1 MTTLKVF
8 WILSFLF
15 FSSCNRNS
23 FSGIIPQ
30 TQFTNQEFDRVN
42 TYYIYD
48 YVSKDQLLEYSSKQV
63 HKLGRKSIH
72 YYFSHNANIPT
83 DKLKYSDSINDILE
97 SLKKYRHSLKFVI
110 VKDSSKK
117 MEIIDCLDDPSNL
130 LCNFMQ

>member
-1 MTTLKVF
+1 MKVF
-8 WILSFLF
+8 WILSLLF
-15 FSSCNRNS
+15 FLSCNRNS

-48 YVSKDQLLEYSSKQV
+48 YVSKNQLLEYSSKQV
-63 HKLGRKSIH
+63 HKFGRISIH

-83 DKLKYSDSINDILE
+83 DKLKYSDSIMDIRKI
-97 SLKKYRHSLKFVI
+97 LKKYKHSLKFVF
-110 VKDSSKK
+110 VKRSSEK

-130 LCNFMQ
+130 LCNFR

>member
-1 MTTLKVF
+1 MKVF

-15 FSSCNRNS
+15 FLSCNRNS

-30 TQFTNQEFDRVN
+30 TQFINQEFDRVN

-63 HKLGRKSIH
+63 HKFGRKSIH
-72 YYFSHNANIPT
+72 YFFSHNANIPT
-83 DKLKYSDSINDILE
+83 DKLKYADSIIDIRKN
-97 SLKKYRHSLKFVI
+97 LKKYRHSLKFVF
-110 VKDSSKK
+110 VKQSSEK

-130 LCNFMQ
+130 LCNFR

>member
-1 MTTLKVF
+1 MKVF
-8 WILSFLF
+8 WILIFLF
-15 FSSCNRNS
+15 FLSCNRNS

-48 YVSKDQLLEYSSKQV
+48 YVSKGQLLEYSSKQV
-63 HKLGRKSIH
+63 HQFGRKSIH

-83 DKLKYSDSINDILE
+83 EKLKYADSIMDIHKN
-97 SLKKYRHSLKFVI
+97 LKKYRHSLKFI
-110 VKDSSKK
+110 FVKHSSEK

-130 LCNFMQ
+130 LCNFR

>member
-1 MTTLKVF
+1 MKVY

-15 FSSCNRNS
+15 FLSCNRNS

-48 YVSKDQLLEYSSKQV
+48 YVSKDQILEYSSKQV
-63 HKLGRKSIH
+63 HKFGRKSIH
-72 YYFSHNANIPT
+72 YFFSHNANIPT
-83 DKLKYSDSINDILE
+83 DKLKYADSIIDIRKN
-97 SLKKYRHSLKFVI
+97 LKKYRHSLKFVF
-110 VKDSSKK
+110 VKQSSEK

>member
-1 MTTLKVF
+1 MKVF
-8 WILSFLF
+8 WVLSFLF
-15 FSSCNRNS
+15 FLSCNRNS

-48 YVSKDQLLEYSSKQV
+48 YVSKNQLLQYSSKQV
-63 HKLGRKSIH
+63 HKSGRKSIH

-83 DKLKYSDSINDILE
+83 EKLKYADSIMDIHKN
-97 SLKKYRHSLKFVI
+97 LKKYRHSLKFI
-110 VKDSSKK
+110 FVKHSSEK

-130 LCNFMQ
+130 LCNFR

>member
-1 MTTLKVF
+1 MKVF
-8 WILSFLF
+8 WILSLLF
-15 FSSCNRNS
+15 FLSCNRNS

-48 YVSKDQLLEYSSKQV
+48 YVSKNQLLEYSSKQV

-83 DKLKYSDSINDILE
+83 DKLKYSDSIIDIRKI
-97 SLKKYRHSLKFVI
+97 LKKYKHSLKFVF
-110 VKDSSKK
+110 VKRSSEK

-130 LCNFMQ
+130 LCNFR

>member
-1 MTTLKVF
+1 MKVF

-15 FSSCNRNS
+15 FLSCNRNS

-63 HKLGRKSIH
+63 HKFGRKSIH

-83 DKLKYSDSINDILE
+83 DKLKYSDSIIDIRKI
-97 SLKKYRHSLKFVI
+97 LKKYKHSLKFVF
-110 VKDSSKK
+110 VKQSSEK

-130 LCNFMQ
+130 LCNFR

>member
-1 MTTLKVF
+1 MKVF

-15 FSSCNRNS
+15 FLSCNRNS

-30 TQFTNQEFDRVN
+30 TQFVNQEFDRVN

-63 HKLGRKSIH
+63 HKFGRKSIH
-72 YYFSHNANIPT
+72 YFFSHNANIPT
-83 DKLKYSDSINDILE
+83 DKLKYADSIMDIRKN
-97 SLKKYRHSLKFVI
+97 LKKYRHSLKFVF
-110 VKDSSKK
+110 VKQSSEK

-130 LCNFMQ
+130 LCNFME

>member
-1 MTTLKVF
+1 MKVF
-8 WILSFLF
+8 WIVSFLF
-15 FSSCNRNS
+15 LLSCNRNS

-83 DKLKYSDSINDILE
+83 DKLKYSNSIMDIRKN
-97 SLKKYRHSLKFVI
+97 LKKYRHSLKFVI

-117 MEIIDCLDDPSNL
+117 KMEIIDCLDDPSNL
-130 LCNFMQ
+130 LCNFR

>member
-1 MTTLKVF
+1 MKVF
-8 WILSFLF
+8 CILSLLF
-15 FSSCNRNS
+15 FLSCNRNS

-63 HKLGRKSIH
+63 HKFGRKSI
-72 YYFSHNANIPT
+72 YYFFSHNANIPT
-83 DKLKYSDSINDILE
+83 DKLKYADSIIDIRKN
-97 SLKKYRHSLKFVI
+97 LKKYRHSLKFVF
-110 VKDSSKK
+110 VKQSSEK

-130 LCNFMQ
+130 LCNFSQ

>member
-1 MTTLKVF
+1 MKVF
-8 WILSFLF
+8 WILSLLF
-15 FSSCNRNS
+15 FLSCNRNS

-63 HKLGRKSIH
+63 HKIGRKSIH

-83 DKLKYSDSINDILE
+83 DKLKYSDSIIDIRKI
-97 SLKKYRHSLKFVI
+97 LKKYKHSLKFVF
-110 VKDSSKK
+110 VKRSSEK

-130 LCNFMQ
+130 LCNFR

>member
-1 MTTLKVF
+1 MKVF

-15 FSSCNRNS
+15 FLSCNRNS

-63 HKLGRKSIH
+63 HKFGRKSIH
-72 YYFSHNANIPT
+72 YFFSHNANIPT
-83 DKLKYSDSINDILE
+83 DKLKYADSMMDIRKN
-97 SLKKYRHSLKFVI
+97 LKKYRHSLKFVF
-110 VKDSSKK
+110 VKQSYEK

-130 LCNFMQ
+130 LCNFME

>member
-1 MTTLKVF
+1 MKVF

-15 FSSCNRNS
+15 ILSCNRNS

-63 HKLGRKSIH
+63 HKIGRKSIH

-83 DKLKYSDSINDILE
+83 DKLKYSDSIIDIRKNLE
-97 SLKKYRHSLKFVI
+97 KYRHSLKFVF
-110 VKDSSKK
+110 VKDFSEKIA
-117 MEIIDCLDDPSNL
+117 IIDCLDDPSNL
-130 LCNFMQ
+130 LCNFR

>member
-23 FSGIIPQ
+23 FSRIIPQ
-30 TQFTNQEFDRVN
+30 TQFTNQELDRVN

-63 HKLGRKSIH
+63 NKFGRKSIH

-83 DKLKYSDSINDILE
+83 DKLKYSDSINDILQN
-97 SLKKYRHSLKFVI
+97 LKKYRHSLKFVI
-110 VKDSSKK
+110 VKDSSEK

-130 LCNFMQ
+130 LCNFSQ

>member
-8 WILSFLF
+8 WIVSFLF

-30 TQFTNQEFDRVN
+30 TQFTNKEFDRVN

-63 HKLGRKSIH
+63 HKSGRKSIH

-83 DKLKYSDSINDILE
+83 EKLKYADSIMDIHKN
-97 SLKKYRHSLKFVI
+97 LKKYRHSLKFVI

>member
-1 MTTLKVF
+1 MKVF

-15 FSSCNRNS
+15 FLSCNRNS

-63 HKLGRKSIH
+63 HKFGRKSIH
-72 YYFSHNANIPT
+72 YYFSHNANIPSS
-83 DKLKYSDSINDILE
+83 KLKYSESIDQCHKIL
-97 SLKKYRHSLKFVI
+97 KDYRHSLKYAY
-110 VKDSSKK
+110 S
-117 MEIIDCLDDPSNL
+117 
-130 LCNFMQ
+130 

>member
-1 MTTLKVF
+1 MKVF

-15 FSSCNRNS
+15 FLSCNRNS

-63 HKLGRKSIH
+63 HKFGRKSIH
-72 YYFSHNANIPT
+72 YYFSHNANIPI
-83 DKLKYSDSINDILE
+83 DKLKYSDSIVDIRKN
-97 SLKKYRHSLKFVI
+97 LKKYKHSLKFVF
-110 VKDSSKK
+110 VKESSLKE
-117 MEIIDCLDDPSNL
+117 EIIDCLEDPSNL
-130 LCNFMQ
+130 FCNFK

>member
-1 MTTLKVF
+1 MKVF

-15 FSSCNRNS
+15 FLSCNRNS

-63 HKLGRKSIH
+63 HKFGRKSIH
-72 YYFSHNANIPT
+72 YFFSHNVNIPT
-83 DKLKYSDSINDILE
+83 DKLKYADSIIDIRKN
-97 SLKKYRHSLKFVI
+97 LKKYRHSLKFVF
-110 VKDSSKK
+110 VKQSSEK

-130 LCNFMQ
+130 LCNFR

>member
-1 MTTLKVF
+1 MKVF

-15 FSSCNRNS
+15 FLSCNRNS

-63 HKLGRKSIH
+63 HKFGRKSIH
-72 YYFSHNANIPT
+72 YFFSHNANIPT
-83 DKLKYSDSINDILE
+83 DKLKYADSMMDIRKN
-97 SLKKYRHSLKFVI
+97 LKKYRHSLKFVS
-110 VKDSSKK
+110 VKQSSEK

-130 LCNFMQ
+130 LCNFR

>member
-1 MTTLKVF
+1 MKVF
-8 WILSFLF
+8 WIIIFLF
-15 FSSCNRNS
+15 FLSCNRNS

-63 HKLGRKSIH
+63 HKFGRKSIH
-72 YYFSHNANIPT
+72 YFFSHNANIPT
-83 DKLKYSDSINDILE
+83 DKLKYADSIIDIRKN
-97 SLKKYRHSLKFVI
+97 LKKYRHSLKFVF
-110 VKDSSKK
+110 VKQSSEK

-130 LCNFMQ
+130 LCNFR

>member
-1 MTTLKVF
+1 MKVF

-15 FSSCNRNS
+15 FLSCNRNS

-48 YVSKDQLLEYSSKQV
+48 YVSKDQLLEYSSKQA
-63 HKLGRKSIH
+63 HKFGRKSIH
-72 YYFSHNANIPT
+72 YFFSHNANIPT
-83 DKLKYSDSINDILE
+83 DKLKYADSIIDIRKN
-97 SLKKYRHSLKFVI
+97 LKKYRHSLKFVF
-110 VKDSSKK
+110 VKQSSEK

-130 LCNFMQ
+130 LCNFR

>member
-1 MTTLKVF
+1 MKVF

-15 FSSCNRNS
+15 FLSCNRNS

-48 YVSKDQLLEYSSKQV
+48 YVSKDQLLEYSSKQG
-63 HKLGRKSIH
+63 HKFGRISIH
-72 YYFSHNANIPT
+72 YYFSHNANIPI
-83 DKLKYSDSINDILE
+83 DKLNYSDSIMDIRKN
-97 SLKKYRHSLKFVI
+97 LKKYKHSLKFVF
-110 VKDSSKK
+110 VKQSSEK

-130 LCNFMQ
+130 LCNFR

>member
-1 MTTLKVF
+1 MKVF
-8 WILSFLF
+8 WVLSFLF
-15 FSSCNRNS
+15 FLSCNKNS

-48 YVSKDQLLEYSSKQV
+48 YVSKNQLLEYSSKQV
-63 HKLGRKSIH
+63 HKFDRKSIH

-83 DKLKYSDSINDILE
+83 EKLKYADSIMDIHKN
-97 SLKKYRHSLKFVI
+97 LKKYRHSLKFI
-110 VKDSSKK
+110 FVKHSSEK

-130 LCNFMQ
+130 LCNFR